1 MKLLSKFVFCAFFV
15 IILASCATSYQRS
28 GLTGGY
34 SETKLGENIWNIS
47 FQGNGYT
54 NDERAN
60 DFTLLRSAEVCLENG
75 YSFFIITQNNGQNS
89 VGGGRNF
96 IVSSPSRNNTVVCF
110 KEKPVEYTIYFDAT
124 FVYGSIRS
132 KYGIG
137 K

>member
-1 MKLLSKFVFCAFFV
+1 MKLFFKFISYTFFML
-15 IILASCATSYQRS
+15 ILASCATSYQRS

-34 SETKLGENIWNIS
+34 SETKLGENIWSIS

-54 NDERAN
+54 NDERAS

-75 YSFFIITQNNGQNS
+75 YSFFIITQNTGQSS
-89 VGGGRNF
+89 VGGGQNF

-110 KEKPVEYTIYFDAT
+110 KEKPVEYTIHFDAN

-137 K
+137 R